1 MVVFL
6 YKLCWGSFGEQ
17 KSHWDSA
24 QGNQRIPAALW
35 WSSEPWG
42 SSCRHRQRCHG
53 GDMDLEERC
62 LQAGTAAC
70 RKNAP
75 GTARGL
81 GGPSIGA
88 SHGLVYMMRTK
99 LLKSRGEPET
109 ALAQGWEGSHHK
121 QLPRAPILLPCLPQ
135 TPKSQQ

>member
-1 MVVFL
+1 
-6 YKLCWGSFGEQ
+6 
-17 KSHWDSA
+17 
-24 QGNQRIPAALW
+24 
-35 WSSEPWG
+35 
-42 SSCRHRQRCHG
+42 
-53 GDMDLEERC
+53 MDLEGRC

-75 GTARGL
+75 GPARGL

-121 QLPRAPILLPCLPQ
+121 QLSRAPILLPCLPQ
-135 TPKSQQ
+135 IPKSQQ